1 MERTVVLHMRLW
13 PILGKNR
20 VSIFLCQEAA
30 GTMNVALYLVLTVT
44 PLWTLGLEAPRV
56 TCASS
61 LSPTRAF
68 H

>member
-1 MERTVVLHMRLW
+1 
-13 PILGKNR
+13 
-20 VSIFLCQEAA
+20 
-30 GTMNVALYLVLTVT
+30 MNVALYLVLTVT
-44 PLWTLGLEAPRV
+44 PLWTLGLKAPRV